1 MKWLHSSLALAV
13 CASLPATAA
22 AKVPCRNQV
31 FNDWE
36 HDGQISSKY
45 PLACYRD
52 ALRHVP
58 TTEQIYS
65 SLEDDI
71 RAAMQGAIARA
82 HGKKVAAQIGH
93 KFRPTTATDPGRC
106 SSTSDISRTSS
117 PIPSQPDTTTNA
129 ASPLTATAAS
139 GGGVP
144 LPLLV
149 LGGLALV
156 LVASGAVG
164 LAVRAGVRSL
174 WPVAA
179 RAAAAAPARRAGR
192 SRAAA
197 AAAGR
202 RGR

>member
-1 MKWLHSSLALAV
+1 MVTMKWLPLVLALAV

-45 PLACYRD
+45 PVACYRD

-58 TTEQIYS
+58 TTEQIYT

-71 RAAMQGAIARA
+71 RAAMQGAIARL

-93 KFRPTTATDPGRC
+93 KFPPAAAADPGPVLVDQQHPRDEQPDASQPTT
-106 SSTSDISRTSS
+106 
-117 PIPSQPDTTTNA
+117 TTTTA
-129 ASPLTATAAS
+129 ASPLAASAAS

-144 LPLLV
+144 VPLLV
-149 LGGLALV
+149 LGGVALL

-164 LAVRAGVRSL
+164 LAVRR
-174 WPVAA
+174 
-179 RAAAAAPARRAGR
+179 GR
-192 SRAAA
+192 S
-197 AAAGR
+197 
-202 RGR
+202 

>member
-1 MKWLHSSLALAV
+1 MLGNMVTMKWLPLVLALAV

-58 TTEQIYS
+58 TTEQIYT

-71 RAAMQGAIARA
+71 RAAMQGAIARL

-93 KFRPTTATDPGRC
+93 KFPPTAATDQGPVLVDQQHPR
-106 SSTSDISRTSS
+106 DEQ
-117 PIPSQPDTTTNA
+117 PDPSQPSTTTDA
-129 ASPLTATAAS
+129 APLTASAAS
-139 GGGVP
+139 GSGVP
-144 LPLLV
+144 TPLLV
-149 LGGLALV
+149 LGGIALM

-164 LAVRAGVRSL
+164 LAVRR
-174 WPVAA
+174 
-179 RAAAAAPARRAGR
+179 
-192 SRAAA
+192 
-197 AAAGR
+197 GR
-202 RGR
+202 RSS

>member
-1 MKWLHSSLALAV
+1 MLGNMVTMKWLPLVLALAV

-45 PLACYRD
+45 PIACYRD

-58 TTEQIYS
+58 TTEQIYT

-71 RAAMQGAIARA
+71 RAAMQGAIARL

-93 KFRPTTATDPGRC
+93 KFPPTTATDPGPVLVDQRHLKDEQPD
-106 SSTSDISRTSS
+106 S
-117 PIPSQPDTTTNA
+117 SQPDTTTNA

-144 LPLLV
+144 VPLLV
-149 LGGLALV
+149 LGGVALV

-164 LAVRAGVRSL
+164 LAVR
-174 WPVAA
+174 
-179 RAAAAAPARRAGR
+179 
-192 SRAAA
+192 
-197 AAAGR
+197 
-202 RGR
+202 RGRP